1 MEKLRPIS
9 RKERRAQE
17 RQLAARRASQSE
29 QNWLKRKVLRPKV
42 ILGLGALS
50 VAVAGAALYL
60 YDRIGLERDVI
71 SARAEIGRSDATVGQ
86 KITVLDARIAKNP
99 RLFEPILPDI
109 VKLAVED
116 FCAGSDCDPKEEL
129 GVITFQNEE
138 EYVRLYKTND
148 GCIGGV
154 SKAVPPAE
162 LASNDIVSNLIYLNV
177 DRVKRKHPGNVA
189 STVYQMVWH
198 EESHREPKT
207 SSVSDQELSLYNDL
221 DPDQITNPRTRG
233 FQLIAEDLKK
243 RRPNA
248 TNAKCVF
255 YVRNELEESAVHLLT
270 EERMLSLGLRNIEGQ
285 PYTTYSRKLKT
296 RIVDPYL
303 GKDLKTL
310 RDYHKNSNAEGLF
323 MLIGQTRNLSGSEA
337 LNYGNAVVYQA
348 LIGN

>member
-1 MEKLRPIS
+1 MEKLRPTS

-17 RQLAARRASQSE
+17 RQLASRKVSQSE

-42 ILGLGALS
+42 IFGLGALS
-50 VAVAGAALYL
+50 LAVAGASLYL
-60 YDRIGLERDVI
+60 YDRISFEMDVI
-71 SARAEIGRSDATVGQ
+71 SARAEIGRVDATIGQ
-86 KITVLDARIAKNP
+86 KIAVLDARLAKNP

-129 GVITFQNEE
+129 GVITLQNEE

-154 SKAVPPAE
+154 SKGVPPAE

-189 STVYQMVWH
+189 GTVYQMVWH
-198 EESHREPKT
+198 EEIHREPKT
-207 SSVSDQELSLYNDL
+207 NQVSDQELKMYNNIDL
-221 DPDQITNPRTRG
+221 DQITNPRTRG

-243 RRPNA
+243 SR

-255 YVRNELEESAVHLLT
+255 YVRNELEEAAVHLLT
-270 EERMLSLGLRNIEGQ
+270 EDRMLSVGLGNIEAQ

-296 RIVDPYL
+296 RVVDPYL
-303 GKDLKTL
+303 GKDLKVL
-310 RDYHKNSNAEGLF
+310 REYHKNSNAEGLF